1 MHSNAA
7 RSVLL
12 TRACGCAPVGNE
24 SDVNV
29 RHNSKMHSLVGRTCR
44 WEERRPICQPRRKG
58 QFPPTLRS
66 TPRCRK
72 SSPTV
77 SLSRCVPSIVRCKQP
92 IRFPS
97 HPCALSHPRA
107 RATVT
112 STAQIVLAA
121 MHADSGRRQGHTSGA
136 HYPNAS
142 AARHRLLFAASRPQ
156 ERRRGVKQAGNRWR
170 QNFGAGRSDRWLA
183 AVSETIH
190 VG

>member
-1 MHSNAA
+1 MQVGGTAA
-7 RSVLL
+7 HLPTATKMTIPSYATFHASLPQITPDRVAVALCALL
-12 TRACGCAPVGNE
+12 IGRCEQPV
-24 SDVNV
+24 
-29 RHNSKMHSLVGRTCR
+29 
-44 WEERRPICQPRRKG
+44 
-58 QFPPTLRS
+58 
-66 TPRCRK
+66 
-72 SSPTV
+72 
-77 SLSRCVPSIVRCKQP
+77 
-92 IRFPS
+92 RFPS

-121 MHADSGRRQGHTSGA
+121 MHADSGRRQGHAPGA

-142 AARHRLLFAASRPQ
+142 AARHRLLFAASRTQ